1 MAAID
6 SLLMLMDAQQASGL
20 VLRARETPVLVGG
33 KGRGLTMPPL
43 DRQTIETFA
52 EEVLSPDE
60 MTQLRATGS
69 CAASY
74 RSERHGSFAIEAQ
87 ASADSMALKL
97 RRGGAVLARP
107 AAPQAAASA
116 PIAQAT
122 SLGGGATA
130 AAPPSWLTPIQESTT
145 TALASE
151 PPSPAPPLPV
161 AMSSS
166 SERAPDSEDPA
177 RAALAAR
184 LAGVIARATGDDV
197 SDLILSAGQPLWIR
211 SADGFRAA
219 SGTAIGALEIRAF
232 ADTLLDP
239 PHLQTLERTGSV
251 DVAWQAPEVDDEG
264 ARRFRVNVFTQ
275 TNGLA
280 VALRPVNRRA
290 PSFAELN
297 LPDSLGN
304 LAMAS
309 GGLVLVVGPTG
320 SGKSST
326 LAAMVETVNRTR
338 DRHIITLED
347 PIEHVYQ
354 TRRCLIHQREVGT
367 HVDSFASGLR
377 AALRE
382 CPDIILVGE
391 MRDRETVAMAL
402 TAAET
407 GHLVLSTL
415 HSGSAPMAIDRIVDI
430 FPEHQQGQIRQEL
443 AGCLRA
449 VLTQQLLP
457 GVRPGTRF
465 PAIELL
471 TVNYAVGA
479 LIREGKTHQL
489 ATQIQTGRDDG
500 MIAFEASLVELVR
513 TGRIAKETALG
524 AAHDPTE
531 LQRRLRA

>member
-6 SLLMLMDAQQASGL
+6 SLLMLMDAQQASGV
-20 VLRARETPVLVGG
+20 VLRTRETPVLIGG

-43 DRQTIETFA
+43 DRQTIETFV
-52 EEVLSPDE
+52 EEVLSADDLAK
-60 MTQLRATGS
+60 LRATGG
-69 CAASY
+69 CDTSY
-74 RSERHGSFAIEAQ
+74 RSDRHGAFTVEAQ
-87 ASADSMALKL
+87 ASGDKLSLKL
-97 RRGGAVLARP
+97 RRGAAGMAKP
-107 AAPQAAASA
+107 AAPPAASA
-116 PIAQAT
+116 
-122 SLGGGATA
+122 SGAFP
-130 AAPPSWLTPIQESTT
+130 AAPPTISAMPSIAVAATD
-145 TALASE
+145 
-151 PPSPAPPLPV
+151 SPAPAQPGTQAPV
-161 AMSSS
+161 QLSPQTIEVA
-166 SERAPDSEDPA
+166 ETAQAADDPTRAV
-177 RAALAAR
+177 LAAR
-184 LAGVIARATGDDV
+184 LAGSIARAAGKDV

-211 SADGFRAA
+211 SADGLRAA
-219 SGTAIGALEIRAF
+219 SSASISAVDIRAF
-232 ADTLLDP
+232 VDTLLDP
-239 PHLQTLERTGSV
+239 PRRQILERTGSV
-251 DVAWQAPEVDDEG
+251 DVAWQAPEIDDEG
-264 ARRFRVNVFTQ
+264 GQRFRINVFTQ
-275 TNGLA
+275 THGLA

-290 PSFAELN
+290 PSFVELN
-297 LPDSLGN
+297 LPDSIGD
-304 LAMAS
+304 LATAT

-338 DRHIITLED
+338 DRHIITIED
-347 PIEHVYQ
+347 PIEYVYQ

-367 HVDSFASGLR
+367 HVESFAGGLR

-430 FPEHQQGQIRQEL
+430 FPEHQQAQIRQEL
-443 AGCLRA
+443 AGSLRA

-471 TVNYAVGA
+471 TINYAVGA

-513 TGRIAKETALG
+513 TGRIARETALG
-524 AAHDPTE
+524 AAHDPVE
-531 LQRRLRA
+531 LQRRLRG